1 MLKRAVKARLRA
13 LRSRKRGQFG
23 GLPHKMKF
31 WARVVELASL
41 LGRSIGGAT
50 ATAFATR
57 IKYFIVLSLAAT
69 LVNMWVGVSK
79 AGYSIS
85 CSARLCS
92 SCDHFNSDLVENLLL
107 GRAEVTS

>member
-1 MLKRAVKARLRA
+1 MLKRAVEARLRA

-23 GLPHKMKF
+23 GLPHKMKV

-41 LGRSIGGAT
+41 LGRSIGGAA
-50 ATAFATR
+50 ATAVATR

-69 LVNMWVGVSK
+69 LVNMCVGVSK

-92 SCDHFNSDLVENLLL
+92 SCDHVNSDLVENLLL
-107 GRAEVTS
+107 ERAEVTS